1 MTLRLSL
8 TAPSRS
14 GFDLSR
20 PKWEET
26 QNTPEVQ
33 AALKEERWGSS
44 TSKVA
49 ESWP

>member
-33 AALKEERWGSS
+33 AALKEERWGNS